1 MIEGQDKNVHSCK
14 VYRSFSECMCM
25 HCSLVGVA
33 GWRDGRLRGGG
44 DEESWEHEMFPAKFI
59 SWGHNFSILKV
70 KKWGTFGDDLI
81 FASPYLFGEFTTT
94 KNIFRGVRFLF
105 SEACRPKRL

>member
-1 MIEGQDKNVHSCK
+1 
-14 VYRSFSECMCM
+14 M

-59 SWGHNFSILKV
+59 SWGSQFFNFES

-81 FASPYLFGEFTTT
+81 FASPYLYEELANN
-94 KNIFRGVRFLF
+94 KI
-105 SEACRPKRL
+105 